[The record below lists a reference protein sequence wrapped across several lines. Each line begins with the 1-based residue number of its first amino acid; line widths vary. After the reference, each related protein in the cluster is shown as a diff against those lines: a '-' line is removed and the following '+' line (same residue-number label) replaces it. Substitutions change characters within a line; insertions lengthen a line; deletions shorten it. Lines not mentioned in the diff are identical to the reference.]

1 MLKLSLVS
9 ILAVV
14 AAGCGGGD
22 DEEGPPP
29 KARNDGD
36 SPAPN
41 KPAAAPTGVLK
52 TYTHVEDVVTPEERE
67 TIRHAFKERDFV
79 VDPSGENR
87 DPFQSYVVMQEGMQ
101 ADKTTV
107 DPATELCAKK
117 QLVATN
123 YAIRDL
129 KLAGIVA
136 RGTKRY
142 ALMQDTANYGHIV
155 ARGDCVGREKARVKD
170 IGAGYITFEITP
182 EIAVTQGGV
191 PRPAEERSV
200 QLYPGELTVTTPD
213 ADGMKR
219 PTSDAIMP
227 DQPVPGQAVT
237 RPINQ

>member
-1 MLKLSLVS
+1 
-9 ILAVV
+9 LAVA
-14 AAGCGGGD
+14 AAGCGGD
-22 DEEGPPP
+22 DEEGGPPP
-29 KARNDGD
+29 KASSGN

-41 KPAAAPTGVLK
+41 KPAAAATGVLK

-101 ADKTTV
+101 ADKTPI

-117 QLVATN
+117 QMVATN

-182 EIAVTQGGV
+182 EIAVSQGGV

-213 ADGMKR
+213 ADGMKKA
-219 PTSDAIMP
+219 PSEAIMP
-227 DQPVPGQAVT
+227 EQPVPGQAVT